1 MVSDTVEVVSVFEVI
16 EPCVKLGTT
25 GTDIAV
31 GTFARADTTTTIASF
46 IFVVVHFKIL
56 LCCQVIKEVIYHWTV
71 SSFTNW
77 PVATV
82 PAPPAVIVITPA
94 VVIVPAKSPAVPAA
108 VETWSEKLLTWP
120 TVGADCDTA
129 SP

>member
-56 LCCQVIKEVIYHWTV
+56 LCCQVIKEVIYHCTV

-108 VETWSEKLLTWP
+108 VDTWSEKLLT
-120 TVGADCDTA
+120 
-129 SP
+129 

>member
-1 MVSDTVEVVSVFEVI
+1 MVSATVDVVSVFEVI

-56 LCCQVIKEVIYHWTV
+56 LCCQVIKEVIYHCTV
-71 SSFTNW
+71 SSFANC
-77 PVATV
+77 PVATE

-108 VETWSEKLLTWP
+108 VDTWSEKLLTWP

>member
-31 GTFARADTTTTIASF
+31 WTFARADTTTTIASF
-46 IFVVVHFKIL
+46 IFVVVYFKIL
-56 LCCQVIKEVIYHWTV
+56 LCCQVIKEVIYHCTV
-71 SSFTNW
+71 SSFTNC

-82 PAPPAVIVITPA
+82 PAPPAVTVTRPA
-94 VVIVPAKSPAVPAA
+94 LVTVPANVPAVPAA
-108 VETWSEKLLTWP
+108 KEVWSENKET
-120 TVGADCDTA
+120 
-129 SP
+129 

>member
-1 MVSDTVEVVSVFEVI
+1 MVSVTVLVVSVWLVI

-56 LCCQVIKEVIYHWTV
+56 LCCQVIKEVIYHQSMV
-71 SSFTNW
+71 SSFTNC

-82 PAPPAVIVITPA
+82 PLPPAVSVIAPE
-94 VVIVPAKSPAVPAA
+94 VKIVPARSPAEPEPVD
-108 VETWSEKLLTWP
+108 VISL
-120 TVGADCDTA
+120 
-129 SP
+129 

>member
-1 MVSDTVEVVSVFEVI
+1 MVSATVEVVSVFEVI

-31 GTFARADTTTTIASF
+31 WTFARADTTTTIASF

-56 LCCQVIKEVIYHWTV
+56 LCCQIIKEVIYHQSIV
-71 SSFTNW
+71 SSLTNC

-82 PAPPAVIVITPA
+82 PLPPAVSVIAPE
-94 VVIVPAKSPAVPAA
+94 VKIVPARSPAEPEA
-108 VETWSEKLLTWP
+108 VEVTSL
-120 TVGADCDTA
+120 
-129 SP
+129 

>member
-31 GTFARADTTTTIASF
+31 WTFARADTTTTIASF
-46 IFVVVHFKIL
+46 IFVVVYFKIL
-56 LCCQVIKEVIYHWTV
+56 LCCQVIKEVIYHCTV
-71 SSFTNW
+71 SSFTNC

-108 VETWSEKLLTWP
+108 VETWSEKLLTAP

>member
-46 IFVVVHFKIL
+46 ICVVVHFKIL
-56 LCCQVIKEVIYHWTV
+56 LCCQVIKKVIYHQSIV
-71 SSFTNW
+71 SSLTNC

-82 PAPPAVIVITPA
+82 PLPPAVSVIAPE
-94 VVIVPAKSPAVPAA
+94 VKIVPARSPAEPEA
-108 VETWSEKLLTWP
+108 VEVTSL
-120 TVGADCDTA
+120 
-129 SP
+129 

>member
-1 MVSDTVEVVSVFEVI
+1 MVSATVEVVSVFEVI

-31 GTFARADTTTTIASF
+31 WTFARADTTTTIASF

-56 LCCQVIKEVIYHWTV
+56 LCCQIIKEVIYHQSIV
-71 SSFTNW
+71 SSLTNC

-82 PAPPAVIVITPA
+82 PLPPAVRVIAPE
-94 VVIVPAKSPAVPAA
+94 VKIVPARSPAEPEPVD
-108 VETWSEKLLTWP
+108 VISL
-120 TVGADCDTA
+120 
-129 SP
+129 

>member
-31 GTFARADTTTTIASF
+31 WTFARADTTTTIASF

-56 LCCQVIKEVIYHWTV
+56 LCCQVIKEVIYHQSMV
-71 SSFTNW
+71 SSLTNC

-82 PAPPAVIVITPA
+82 PLPPAVRVIAPE
-94 VVIVPAKSPAVPAA
+94 VKIVPARSPAEPEA
-108 VETWSEKLLTWP
+108 VEVTSL
-120 TVGADCDTA
+120 
-129 SP
+129 

>member
-56 LCCQVIKEVIYHWTV
+56 LCCQVIKEVIYHQSMV
-71 SSFTNW
+71 SSFTNC

-82 PAPPAVIVITPA
+82 PLPPAVSVIAPE
-94 VVIVPAKSPAVPAA
+94 VKIVPARSPAEPEPVD
-108 VETWSEKLLTWP
+108 VISL
-120 TVGADCDTA
+120 
-129 SP
+129 

>member
-31 GTFARADTTTTIASF
+31 WTFARADTTTTIASF

-56 LCCQVIKEVIYHWTV
+56 LCCQIIKEVIYHQSIV
-71 SSFTNW
+71 SSLTNC

-82 PAPPAVIVITPA
+82 PLPPAVRVIAPE
-94 VVIVPAKSPAVPAA
+94 VKIVPARSPAEPEPVD
-108 VETWSEKLLTWP
+108 VISL
-120 TVGADCDTA
+120 
-129 SP
+129 

>member
-31 GTFARADTTTTIASF
+31 WTFARADTTTTIASF

-56 LCCQVIKEVIYHWTV
+56 LCCQVIKEVIYHQSIV
-71 SSFTNW
+71 SSLTNC

-82 PAPPAVIVITPA
+82 PLPPAVRVIAPE
-94 VVIVPAKSPAVPAA
+94 VKIVPARSPAEPEA
-108 VETWSEKLLTWP
+108 VEVISL
-120 TVGADCDTA
+120 
-129 SP
+129 

>member
-56 LCCQVIKEVIYHWTV
+56 LCCQVIKEVIYHQSIV
-71 SSFTNW
+71 SSLTNC

-82 PAPPAVIVITPA
+82 PDPPAVSVIAPE
-94 VVIVPAKSPAVPAA
+94 VKIVPARSPAEPEP
-108 VETWSEKLLTWP
+108 VEVTSL
-120 TVGADCDTA
+120 
-129 SP
+129 

>member
-46 IFVVVHFKIL
+46 IFVVVYFKIL
-56 LCCQVIKEVIYHWTV
+56 LCCQVIEEVIYHCTV

>member
-1 MVSDTVEVVSVFEVI
+1 MVSATVEVVSVFEVI

-31 GTFARADTTTTIASF
+31 WTFARADTTTTIASF

-56 LCCQVIKEVIYHWTV
+56 LCCQVIKEVIYHQSIV
-71 SSFTNW
+71 SSLTNC

-82 PAPPAVIVITPA
+82 PLPPAVRVIAPE
-94 VVIVPAKSPAVPAA
+94 VKIVPARSPAEPEA
-108 VETWSEKLLTWP
+108 VEVTSL
-120 TVGADCDTA
+120 
-129 SP
+129 